1 MNIVIVRDYE
11 FSLHHTN
18 KYSRNDK
25 FT

>member
-1 MNIVIVRDYE
+1 MNIVIVSDYD
-11 FSLHHTN
+11 FSLHPNN